1 MKPGPLLLCA
11 ALCAAALTPFGASA
25 ADKPLFETTEDA
37 VRYRKAA
44 FTLMGE
50 HMGRVGAELR
60 AARQNPQKLRTSA
73 EFIAFLS
80 GTPWEAFAA
89 DTAAFKGTRASA
101 AIWTERARYDRL
113 AENMR
118 TEAGK
123 LGSAAAGG
131 DVAAIRAQFGSL
143 GQTCKACHD
152 AFKSK

>member
-11 ALCAAALTPFGASA
+11 ALCAGAITPFGASA
-25 ADKPLFETTEDA
+25 ADKSPFETTEDA

-44 FTLMGE
+44 FTMIGE
-50 HMGRVGAELR
+50 HMGRVGDELR
-60 AARQNPQKLRTSA
+60 AARPDPQKLRTSS

-80 GTPWEAFAA
+80 GAPWEAFGA
-89 DTAAFKGTRASA
+89 DTAAFKGTKARP
-101 AIWTERARYDRL
+101 AIWTDRARYDRL

-118 TEAGK
+118 TEARK

-131 DVAAIRAQFGSL
+131 DAAAIRAQFGSL

-152 AFKSK
+152 DFKSK